1 MSVAEPMHIEPQQP
15 EPSKRRGSIG
25 PIAED
30 QLALKRVTSKRIEAP
45 KQAGSKQCRTKQ
57 SRTKQSGSKQT
68 GSKRVTAPKQKA
80 ALNPMANPDMG
91 NPPRRLEPAQLILDL
106 SFLASKGSID
116 PLTRAYGITEKWH
129 VSSQNAD
136 QCQQSEIS
144 PAPGLHLRDQSSDH
158 SREKDTSTRKRR
170 KSPMLLDIEPLS
182 PAEMILDLSFLASKG
197 STLPLANT
205 FDITGGWHC
214 ATGDAFPANNDSEL
228 LPGVH
233 IPTRPSK
240 KRRKNETAAHD
251 LPPSVVHSISN
262 MLNRDLFTTGLPI
275 FVPSQSSVFRTIGE
289 LWYESLNH
297 VTDLPARKI
306 DHTPFEES
314 ISLSTVEH
322 DNTQLQWGRKSRN
335 HPDVCLPVCQFGEE
349 GDCDALRL
357 EFNQGPLHPFMS
369 IAEEQEFQEH
379 GKTKQGPCLMC
390 WRAMAHSMQIA
401 NRNRVFRCDKEDALK
416 CALPA
421 RVLVDKPGGYHRSAV
436 VTPLDAPICAPFVK
450 STGTLKV
457 KHDNSH
463 GLNFSGWYIDQGG
476 IVFGGFAS
484 PLN

>member
-1 MSVAEPMHIEPQQP
+1 MHIEPQQP
-15 EPSKRRGSIG
+15 RPSKSQVSIGSI
-25 PIAED
+25 AVN
-30 QLALKRVTSKRIEAP
+30 QLVSRQVAHNKVASP
-45 KQAGSKQCRTKQ
+45 KQPGSKQPGPKQ
-57 SRTKQSGSKQT
+57 PGSKQL
-68 GSKRVTAPKQKA
+68 KVPNRVTVPKQVA
-80 ALNPMANPDMG
+80 TLNSMDNLPT
-91 NPPRRLEPAQLILDL
+91 RLDPAQLILDL

-116 PLTRAYGITEKWH
+116 PLTHAYGITEKWH
-129 VSSQNAD
+129 TSVQNAD
-136 QCQQSEIS
+136 QSEIQS
-144 PAPGLHLRDQSSDH
+144 APGLHLDVQRSEHDRERDIS
-158 SREKDTSTRKRR
+158 KRKRCQ
-170 KSPMLLDIEPLS
+170 SPILLDIEPLS

-197 STLPLANT
+197 STSPLSNA
-205 FDITGGWHC
+205 FDVTGGWHC
-214 ATGDAFPANNDSEL
+214 ATGDSFPASKDSEV

-240 KRRKNETAAHD
+240 KRRKNETSAHD

-262 MLNRDLFTTGLPI
+262 MLNRDLFTTDLPI
-275 FVPSQSSVFRTIGE
+275 FVPSQSSVFRSIGE

-297 VTDLPARKI
+297 VKDLPARKI

-335 HPDVCLPVCQFGEE
+335 YPDVCLPMCQFGEE

-357 EFNQGPLHPFMS
+357 EFNQGPLHPYMS

-379 GKTKQGPCLMC
+379 GKIKQGPCLMC

-436 VTPLDAPICAPFVK
+436 VTPLDAPICAPFCK

>member
-1 MSVAEPMHIEPQQP
+1 MSVAEPMHIEPQQTR
-15 EPSKRRGSIG
+15 PSKSQKSIGSI
-25 PIAED
+25 A
-30 QLALKRVTSKRIEAP
+30 VP
-45 KQAGSKQCRTKQ
+45 KQVST
-57 SRTKQSGSKQT
+57 
-68 GSKRVTAPKQKA
+68 
-80 ALNPMANPDMG
+80 LNSMANPDMD
-91 NPPRRLEPAQLILDL
+91 NLPTRLDPAQLILDL

-116 PLTRAYGITEKWH
+116 PLTHAYGITGKWNT
-129 VSSQNAD
+129 SFQNAD
-136 QCQQSEIS
+136 QCQESEIPS
-144 PAPGLHLRDQSSDH
+144 APGLDLEVQSSEH
-158 SREKDTSTRKRR
+158 SRKKDTSKRKRCQ
-170 KSPMLLDIEPLS
+170 SPILVNIEPLS

-197 STLPLANT
+197 STSPLSNA
-205 FDITGGWHC
+205 FDVTGGWHC
-214 ATGDAFPANNDSEL
+214 ATGDSFPSSKDSEV

-240 KRRKNETAAHD
+240 KRRKNETSAHD

-262 MLNRDLFTTGLPI
+262 MLNRDLFTTDLPI
-275 FVPSQSSVFRTIGE
+275 FVPSQSSVFRSIGE

-297 VTDLPARKI
+297 VTDLPASKI

-335 HPDVCLPVCQFGEE
+335 YPDVCLPMCQFGEE

-357 EFNQGPLHPFMS
+357 EFNQGPLHPYMS

-379 GKTKQGPCLMC
+379 GKIKQGPCLMC

-436 VTPLDAPICAPFVK
+436 VTPLDAPICAPFCK